1 MASLIFTY
9 AAMNAGKSASLLTA
23 AHNYKERGMGV
34 LVLKPAIDTRDS
46 KGEIV
51 SRIGIRQDANI
62 ITKDMDIFE
71 FYKWAAAQKD
81 IHCVFVDEAQF
92 LTTEKVY
99 QLSRIVDV
107 YNVPVMA
114 YGLRTDFKGNLFEGS
129 QALMAIADKLVE
141 LANENGGGDNIVE
154 LKGVCHC
161 GKKATMVARV
171 TEDGLP
177 ITDGSQIEIGDT
189 DRYVSLCRKHWNDL
203 TGLL

>member
-34 LVLKPAIDTRDS
+34 LVLKPDIDTRDS

-141 LANENGGGDNIVE
+141 L
-154 LKGVCHC
+154 KGVCHC

-177 ITDGSQIEIGDT
+177 ITDGGQIEIGDT

>member
-9 AAMNAGKSASLLTA
+9 ASMNAGKSASLLTA

-141 LANENGGGDNIVE
+141 L
-154 LKGVCHC
+154 KGVCHC

>member
-141 LANENGGGDNIVE
+141 L
-154 LKGVCHC
+154 KGVCHC

-171 TEDGLP
+171 MEDGLP

>member
-141 LANENGGGDNIVE
+141 L
-154 LKGVCHC
+154 KGVCHC

-171 TEDGLP
+171 TEGGLP

>member
-1 MASLIFTY
+1 
-9 AAMNAGKSASLLTA
+9 
-23 AHNYKERGMGV
+23 
-34 LVLKPAIDTRDS
+34 
-46 KGEIV
+46 
-51 SRIGIRQDANI
+51 
-62 ITKDMDIFE
+62 
-71 FYKWAAAQKD
+71 
-81 IHCVFVDEAQF
+81 
-92 LTTEKVY
+92 
-99 QLSRIVDV
+99 
-107 YNVPVMA
+107 MA

-129 QALMAIADKLVE
+129 QALMAIADKL
-141 LANENGGGDNIVE
+141 VE

>member
-23 AHNYKERGMGV
+23 AHNYKERGMSV

-141 LANENGGGDNIVE
+141 L
-154 LKGVCHC
+154 KGVCHC

-177 ITDGSQIEIGDT
+177 ITDGGQIEIGDT

>member
-141 LANENGGGDNIVE
+141 L
-154 LKGVCHC
+154 KGVCHC

-177 ITDGSQIEIGDT
+177 ITDGNQIEIGDT

>member
-141 LANENGGGDNIVE
+141 L
-154 LKGVCHC
+154 KGVCHC

-171 TEDGLP
+171 TKDGLP

>member
-62 ITKDMDIFE
+62 ITEDMDVFE

-92 LTTEKVY
+92 LTTEKIY
-99 QLSRIVDV
+99 QLSRIVDI

-141 LANENGGGDNIVE
+141 L
-154 LKGVCHC
+154 KGVCHC

-177 ITDGSQIEIGDT
+177 ITDGGQIEIGDT
-189 DRYVSLCRKHWNDL
+189 DKYVSLCRKHWNDL

>member
-141 LANENGGGDNIVE
+141 L
-154 LKGVCHC
+154 KGVCHC

-177 ITDGSQIEIGDT
+177 ITDGRQIEIGDT

>member
-9 AAMNAGKSASLLTA
+9 AAMNAGKSSSLLTA

-141 LANENGGGDNIVE
+141 L
-154 LKGVCHC
+154 KGVCHC

>member
-81 IHCVFVDEAQF
+81 IHCIFVDEAQF

-141 LANENGGGDNIVE
+141 L
-154 LKGVCHC
+154 KGVCHC

>member
-141 LANENGGGDNIVE
+141 L
-154 LKGVCHC
+154 KGVCHC

-177 ITDGSQIEIGDT
+177 ITDGGQIEIGDT

-203 TGLL
+203 TGML

>member
-141 LANENGGGDNIVE
+141 L
-154 LKGVCHC
+154 KGVCHC

-203 TGLL
+203 TRLL

>member
-99 QLSRIVDV
+99 QLSRIVDI

-129 QALMAIADKLVE
+129 QALMAIADKL
-141 LANENGGGDNIVE
+141 VE

>member
-1 MASLIFTY
+1 MVMS
-9 AAMNAGKSASLLTA
+9 LTA

-141 LANENGGGDNIVE
+141 L
-154 LKGVCHC
+154 KGVCHC

>member
-99 QLSRIVDV
+99 QLSRIVHV
-107 YNVPVMA
+107 YNVTVMA
-114 YGLRTDFKGNLFEGS
+114 YALPTDFKGNLFEGS
-129 QALMAIADKLVE
+129 QALMAIADKL
-141 LANENGGGDNIVE
+141 VE

>member
-34 LVLKPAIDTRDS
+34 LVLKPDIDTRDS

-141 LANENGGGDNIVE
+141 L
-154 LKGVCHC
+154 KGVCHC

>member
-141 LANENGGGDNIVE
+141 L
-154 LKGVCHC
+154 KGVCHC

-177 ITDGSQIEIGDT
+177 ITNGSQIEIGDT

>member
-62 ITKDMDIFE
+62 ITKDMNIFE

-141 LANENGGGDNIVE
+141 L
-154 LKGVCHC
+154 KGVCHC

-177 ITDGSQIEIGDT
+177 ITDGGQIEIGDT

>member
-71 FYKWAAAQKD
+71 FYKWATAQKD

-141 LANENGGGDNIVE
+141 L
-154 LKGVCHC
+154 KGVCHC

>member
-23 AHNYKERGMGV
+23 AHNHKERGMGV

-141 LANENGGGDNIVE
+141 L
-154 LKGVCHC
+154 KGVCHC

>member
-23 AHNYKERGMGV
+23 AHNYKERGLGV

-141 LANENGGGDNIVE
+141 L
-154 LKGVCHC
+154 KGVCHC

>member
-114 YGLRTDFKGNLFEGS
+114 YGLRTAFKGNLFEGS
-129 QALMAIADKLVE
+129 QALMAIADKL
-141 LANENGGGDNIVE
+141 VE

>member
-107 YNVPVMA
+107 YNVSVMA

-129 QALMAIADKLVE
+129 QALMAIADKL
-141 LANENGGGDNIVE
+141 VE

>member
-141 LANENGGGDNIVE
+141 L
-154 LKGVCHC
+154 KGVCHC

-189 DRYVSLCRKHWNDL
+189 DKYVSLCRKHWNDL

>member
-141 LANENGGGDNIVE
+141 L
-154 LKGVCHC
+154 KGVCHC

>member
-9 AAMNAGKSASLLTA
+9 AAMNVGKSASLLTA

-141 LANENGGGDNIVE
+141 L
-154 LKGVCHC
+154 KGVCHC

>member
-141 LANENGGGDNIVE
+141 L
-154 LKGVCHC
+154 KGVCHC

-177 ITDGSQIEIGDT
+177 ITDGGQIEIGDT